1 MEHTLTFVVKGNG
14 SHLAILQLEFRHS
27 FEGGQCQLSLYVGV
41 VGIVASPYFFYDA
54 STLRLPLITDSDSS
68 AVVAQFGRF
77 EERTRHD
84 TLKLCVAVEV
94 DVCALHTFIIYAYGN
109 SIMRR
114 KIAEHINGAVG
125 TQVLQFDVEVG
136 LVVMAFRES
145 CIIYIR
151 RCSDAVGGINGRF
164 IARNT
169 THTAIRRVS
178 KRQSAA

>member
-1 MEHTLTFVVKGNG
+1 MPHPFNN
-14 SHLAILQLEFRHS
+14 
-27 FEGGQCQLSLYVGV
+27 
-41 VGIVASPYFFYDA
+41 A

-94 DVCALHTFIIYAYGN
+94 DVRALHTFIIYAYGN

-125 TQVLQFDVEVG
+125 TQVLKFDVEVG

-145 CIIYIR
+145 CVIYIR

-169 THTAIRRVS
+169 THTAIRRIS